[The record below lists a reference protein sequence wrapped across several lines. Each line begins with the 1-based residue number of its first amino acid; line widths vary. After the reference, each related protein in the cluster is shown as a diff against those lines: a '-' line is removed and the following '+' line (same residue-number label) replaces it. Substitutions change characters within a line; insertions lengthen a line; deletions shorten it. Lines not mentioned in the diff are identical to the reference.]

1 MLRRPVFTMHKLLT
15 GRHVLVVEDEVMVRL
30 LIEVMLENLG
40 CQSVTAAATIDQ
52 ALDWIEKQTFDAAV
66 LDVNLNGQKSYPVA
80 DALAARGVPFVFS
93 TGYSEHGM
101 NDGYSDRPAL
111 KKPFREKELEAAM
124 APLFPH

>member
-101 NDGYSDRPAL
+101 NDG
-111 KKPFREKELEAAM
+111 
-124 APLFPH
+124 